1 MSRALVA
8 ASWLLVVWGA
18 LAFGAVYAWAWR
30 PLAAGSAL
38 VGAAAWVVARRRGAR
53 ADDRAL
59 VTALGL
65 VALAGCLQ
73 LVPLPRGL
81 RLAVSPA
88 TETVLLE
95 QNLAYAAAAQ
105 QDAALQ
111 TPEAAAVLAAYRPV
125 SIDGAATARAI
136 VLLSAFA
143 LLLGG
148 LTRILNLTGARRLV
162 TALVV
167 FGAALALAGIIQRAV
182 LGDHAYG
189 GMKIYGFWQPRSLLT
204 TPFGP
209 FVNRNHFAGWMLMA
223 APLSM
228 GLALGWG
235 ERARR
240 RAGSGWRNALLRLG
254 THEVGQAQLAALA
267 LFVMAVALLM
277 TRSRSGLGGLAAA
290 TLIAATVVSRRAG
303 SRRAGSWIAAG
314 LVLLLGA
321 AFIWAGADVADRVA
335 AGGSSLDL
343 RRSIWHDSA
352 AVLRAFP
359 LAGTGLNTF
368 GAAMLSYQTPPR
380 EMHFQEAHNDYL
392 QVLVE
397 GGLLVALPA
406 LGAVAALAFAIA
418 RRFRAGRDDGM
429 TSWLRVGAVT
439 GLSAIALQS
448 TVEFSLQLPGNA
460 VLCVV
465 LMAIAIHEPPGR
477 ASSSQPP
484 GGGAR
489 SR

>member
-1 MSRALVA
+1 MTLFMQQVVSGIASGAIYASLALALVLIYRSTHIVNFAQGEMAMFSTYIAWQFTDWGWSVWA
-8 ASWLLVVWGA
+8 AIAATLVLSFLGGMAIERVIIRPVEGSSVLTIVIVTLGLLLV
-18 LAFGAVYAWAWR
+18 FNQ
-30 PLAAGSAL
+30 
-38 VGAAAWVVARRRGAR
+38 AAAWKWSSVIKSFPNAFPDGG
-53 ADDRAL
+53 
-59 VTALGL
+59 TF
-65 VALAGCLQ
+65 
-73 LVPLPRGL
+73 VPW
-81 RLAVSPA
+81 
-88 TETVLLE
+88 
-95 QNLAYAAAAQ
+95 
-105 QDAALQ
+105 
-111 TPEAAAVLAAYRPV
+111 
-125 SIDGAATARAI
+125 
-136 VLLSAFA
+136 
-143 LLLGG
+143 
-148 LTRILNLTGARRLV
+148 
-162 TALVV
+162 
-167 FGAALALAGIIQRAV
+167 
-182 LGDHAYG
+182 GDYAYG
-189 GMKIYGFWQPRSLLT
+189 GMRIYGFWEPRSLLT

-343 RRSIWHDSA
+343 RRRIWHDSA

-380 EMHFQEAHNDYL
+380 EMHFQEAHNEYL

-406 LGAVAALAFAIA
+406 LGAVAALVAAVG

-429 TSWLRVGAVT
+429 TWWLRVGAVT

-448 TVEFSLQLPGNA
+448 MVEFSLQLPGNA

-465 LMAIAIHEPPGR
+465 LIAVAMHEAPRRP
-477 ASSSQPP
+477 SPSQPP

>member
-8 ASWLLVVWGA
+8 ATWLLVVWGA

-95 QNLAYAAAAQ
+95 QDLAYAAAAQ
-105 QDAALQ
+105 QDAAPQ
-111 TPEAAAVLAAYRPV
+111 TPETAAVLTAHRPV

-136 VLLSAFA
+136 VLLSAFV

-167 FGAALALAGIIQRAV
+167 FGAALALAGIVQRAV

-223 APLSM
+223 APLAM

-254 THEVGQAQLAALA
+254 THQVGQAQLAALA

-277 TRSRSGLGGLAAA
+277 TRSRSGLGGLVAA

-303 SRRAGSWIAAG
+303 SRRAGLWVAAS

-321 AFIWAGADVADRVA
+321 AFVWAGADVADRVA

-343 RRSIWHDSA
+343 RRRIWHDSA

-406 LGAVAALAFAIA
+406 LGAVAALAVAIA

-465 LMAIAIHEPPGR
+465 LMAIAIHEPPRR

-484 GGGAR
+484 GGGVR